1 MQTIN
6 RPSHIASWSRELG
19 AQTAVFR
26 QVKQGLGFSVEKQ
39 NQTMRR
45 HRKRFARLTACH
57 SKKMAIWRPS
67 NLAGIIPPG
76 SLRMSPVARVTLWGI
91 GGIVKPIEEMGHRHE
106 AHPDFHPLRAD
117 AVRAG
122 FGADRV
128 TATPD
133 L

>member
-57 SKKMAIWRPS
+57 SKRWPY
-67 NLAGIIPPG
+67 G
-76 SLRMSPVARVTLWGI
+76 SPLTLL
-91 GGIVKPIEEMGHRHE
+91 V
-106 AHPDFHPLRAD
+106 
-117 AVRAG
+117 
-122 FGADRV
+122 
-128 TATPD
+128 
-133 L
+133 